1 MLRQKGVV
9 VSVLKFTWEHFKF
22 VQENVRHFADES
34 NIAPVLRLLHE
45 TEPLE
50 LDSLTNDLHI
60 IPDGR
65 SWSIN

>member
-1 MLRQKGVV
+1 M
-9 VSVLKFTWEHFKF
+9 
-22 VQENVRHFADES
+22 RHFADES

-45 TEPLE
+45 IEPLE